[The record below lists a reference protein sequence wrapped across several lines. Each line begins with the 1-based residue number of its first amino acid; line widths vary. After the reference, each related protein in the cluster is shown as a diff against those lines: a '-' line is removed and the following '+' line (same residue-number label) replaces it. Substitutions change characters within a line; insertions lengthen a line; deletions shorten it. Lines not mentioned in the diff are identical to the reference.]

1 MEWLIKRLIKVGG
14 GMFILLQPSP
24 WPDTTK
30 LCSGEGQ
37 EILIDGG
44 AHGEVRS
51 KTGIIALFQQR
62 NDAFASVESSRTRNG
77 AFSGSGEPYRD
88 RIPRQTPW
96 IGKTA
101 A

>member
-1 MEWLIKRLIKVGG
+1 
-14 GMFILLQPSP
+14 MFMSLQPSP

-62 NDAFASVESSRTRNG
+62 NDGFASVESSRTRYG

-88 RIPRQTPW
+88 RIS
-96 IGKTA
+96 G
-101 A
+101 

>member
-1 MEWLIKRLIKVGG
+1 
-14 GMFILLQPSP
+14 MFMSLQPSP

-44 AHGEVRS
+44 AHGEARS
-51 KTGIIALFQQR
+51 KTGIIGLFH
-62 NDAFASVESSRTRNG
+62 NVTTVLPLSSLLGRDT
-77 AFSGSGEPYRD
+77 EPF
-88 RIPRQTPW
+88 PGQGNHTGTGFWAKHPW